1 MNPFDEEFL
10 LSVSADGLSSSDI
23 QRRIKMLTERTQFL
37 FQKNKELEEEVV
49 KLKENKPISK
59 TTKKTKPQDEN

>member
-10 LSVSADGLSSSDI
+10 ATVSSDGMSSADI

-37 FQKNKELEEEVV
+37 FEINKELQEEII
-49 KLKENKPISK
+49 KLKDVTPP
-59 TTKKTKPQDEN
+59 TRRKKTA

>member
-10 LSVSADGLSSSDI
+10 TTVSSDGMSSADI

-37 FQKNKELEEEVV
+37 FDVNKELQEEII
-49 KLKENKPISK
+49 KLKDTTPPPRRKK
-59 TTKKTKPQDEN
+59 TT